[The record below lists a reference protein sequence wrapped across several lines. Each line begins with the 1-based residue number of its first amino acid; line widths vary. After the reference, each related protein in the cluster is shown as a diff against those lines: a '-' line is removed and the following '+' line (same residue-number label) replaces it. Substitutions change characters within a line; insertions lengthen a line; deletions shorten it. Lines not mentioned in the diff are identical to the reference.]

1 MLIILISI
9 NFSKVKRSEDFP
21 IGSFC
26 RELCGAEL
34 PCGHLCKLVCHK
46 DGSHVRNCLE
56 KVIKILNCG
65 HNHFMSCSASI
76 WEAECNELVS
86 VMKKPCMHEYDIICS
101 KLSTFSKVPCPVD
114 VAKKLPC
121 GHIQRIPCSTQPDSI
136 LCKAQIEYKLSC
148 SHIATIPCGQ
158 SKVHHLMLKS
168 YCKEIVRRE
177 LLCGH
182 SKWIRCNVDPAEFEC
197 GISDERKLDCGH
209 ISKFICPG
217 KPIVIPCL
225 AMVDRQ
231 MPGCGHKQK
240 SICSKPIERCHQE
253 IVRHL
258 DCGHDV
264 KCLCWDKN
272 PICTTVVKKVLM
284 CDHLKPVRCIDGIDS
299 VVCDELVEVL
309 HPLCSHVQLVP
320 CSVATDEIQLRRFKC
335 TAEPLKM
342 LECGH
347 ELRLP
352 CAQDVDKSI
361 ICNTMISYTLPC
373 HHMVIIPCG
382 TSETQ
387 DQEKCNK
394 KCGAILDCDH
404 FCSLRCHDRA
414 THHACKETV
423 QKKLSCGHF
432 QV

>member
-1 MLIILISI
+1 MPPDELDDT
-9 NFSKVKRSEDFP
+9 NACTVKIEYSLE
-21 IGSFC
+21 C
-26 RELCGAEL
+26 
-34 PCGHLCKLVCHK
+34 
-46 DGSHVRNCLE
+46 SHVT
-56 KVIKILNCG
+56 KITCG
-65 HNHFMSCSASI
+65 MS
-76 WEAECNELVS
+76 EVNRMLL
-86 VMKKPCMHEYDIICS
+86 Y
-101 KLSTFSKVPCPVD
+101 
-114 VAKKLPC
+114 
-121 GHIQRIPCSTQPDSI
+121 
-136 LCKAQIEYKLSC
+136 
-148 SHIATIPCGQ
+148 AT
-158 SKVHHLMLKS
+158 
-168 YCKEIVRRE
+168 CKEMVHKR

-182 SKWIRCNVDPAEFEC
+182 SKWMKCNVDPAEFEC

-225 AMVDRQ
+225 TMVDRQ

-258 DCGHDV
+258 DCRHDV

-272 PICTTVVKKVLM
+272 PICTTVVKKMLM
-284 CDHLKPVRCIDGIDS
+284 CGHLQPVRCIDGIDS
-299 VVCDELVEVL
+299 IVCDELVEVL
-309 HPLCSHVQLVP
+309 HPLCSHLQLVP
-320 CSVATDEIQLRRFKC
+320 CSVAKDEIQLRSFKC

-361 ICNTMISYTLPC
+361 TCNTMINYTLPC

-387 DQEKCNK
+387 DQEKCK
-394 KCGAILDCDH
+394 IKCGAPLDCDH
-404 FCSLRCHDRA
+404 YCSLRCHDQSKA
-414 THHACKETV
+414 HTCTETIS
-423 QKKLSCGHF
+423 KKLKCGHKK
-432 QV
+432 VRYIININLSLLLP